1 MPWQVRALSMQLEYD
16 DDGNF
21 RFREALISTARQQ
34 GKSVALTALIG
45 WFLTQYPSIV
55 GRPVNVLSTAN
66 VLDRAEH
73 IHLSLAPVLVEY
85 FGAKQMQAIGRKSV
99 TMPDGSKWETRAAT
113 MRLHGGSFDLVVA
126 DEVFDIPSQVIE
138 TAIKPTMIA
147 RRSPLLS
154 SWSTAGDQG
163 SDYMIQVRQE
173 GLAQIDKGVP
183 GDLCFIEWSMPDDV
197 DYRDERY
204 WGWANPALGTTVT
217 VKALRAAS
225 GKDYFIRAHLNKWV
239 TARGAWLDPGV
250 WAKGRTTQE
259 MPEGGYLMVDCSV
272 NENRYVG
279 VRAAMSGEQVIVHTE
294 FVCDLE
300 ADMWDHVARVMA
312 DSKVQLLISPTLE
325 IHVPRVYDRRYTIAG
340 YAELLRYTS
349 LVQKMVLEGRVLH
362 TGSMQLEEHVQ
373 RAVLV
378 KTAQG
383 AVLSSQKSP
392 GPIELARCAVI
403 AISAVSRP
411 TSRQKPTLLVAN

>member
-1 MPWQVRALSMQLEYD
+1 MPWQRVALDAQLEYD
-16 DDGNF
+16 DDGDF
-21 RFREALISTARQQ
+21 RFREALVSTARQQ

-45 WFLTQYPSIV
+45 WFLTEYPRIV

-99 TMPDGSKWETRAAT
+99 TMTDGSKWETRAAT

-126 DEVFDIPSQVIE
+126 DEVFDIPAAVIE

-147 RRSPLLS
+147 RRSPLFS

-163 SDYMIQVRQE
+163 SDYMIQTRQE
-173 GLAQIDKGVP
+173 GMAQIDKGTP
-183 GDLCFIEWSMPDDV
+183 GDLCFLEWSMPDDV
-197 DYRDERY
+197 DYRDERF

-217 VKALRAAS
+217 LKALRAAA

-250 WAKGRTTQE
+250 WARGKTDQP
-259 MPEGGYLMVDCSV
+259 MPDGGIIMVDCSV

-279 VRAAMSGEQVIVHTE
+279 VRAAMVEDRCMVHAE
-294 FVCDLE
+294 FVVNSE
-300 ADMWDHVARVMA
+300 AEMWDEVARVMT
-312 DSKVQLLISPTLE
+312 DPKVQLLISPTLE
-325 IHVPRVYDRRYTIAG
+325 IHVPRVYDRRYSIAG

-362 TGSMQLEEHVQ
+362 AGQVQLEEHIQ